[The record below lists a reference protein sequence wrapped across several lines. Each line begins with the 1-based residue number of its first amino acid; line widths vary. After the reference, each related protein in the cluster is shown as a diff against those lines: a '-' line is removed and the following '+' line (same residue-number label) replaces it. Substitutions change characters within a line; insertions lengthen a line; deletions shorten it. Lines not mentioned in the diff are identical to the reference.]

1 MEGPKTPNPTKYIR
15 YIYNRVVLENALVRA
30 AAVTA
35 LAKFGVGQQ
44 NPEVKHSVH
53 VLLTRCLDDVDDEV
67 RDRAALSLRLMDED
81 DEMANKF
88 VRNGKSLFSSITSQ
102 ARLIVTDSMFS
113 LPVLEH
119 QLVMYV
125 TSEGRDTFSKPF
137 DLSSVPVVTRE
148 QAHAEERTKKLTTAT
163 PTLKAPTTGPK
174 RPIKDSSADIAAAT
188 ATAQK
193 HAAALAAVPEIAAYG
208 TVLKSSRVIELTES
222 ETEYVVTA
230 IKHIFKDAIVLQF
243 DIKNTLPSTVLT
255 DVSMVAAPA
264 DSESGEPQLEEDFTV
279 PIPRLD
285 TDVPGT
291 GYVAFKRVDESAS
304 VLTTTFTNI
313 LKFTSKEIDPS
324 TGEPEESGYED
335 EYQVEDLDLTGAD
348 FISPAYV
355 GNFDTVWEQVAGG
368 DEASETL
375 QLANMKSIA
384 GMYSDHHFLILSHF

>member
-1 MEGPKTPNPTKYIR
+1 
-15 YIYNRVVLENALVRA
+15 
-30 AAVTA
+30 
-35 LAKFGVGQQ
+35 
-44 NPEVKHSVH
+44 
-53 VLLTRCLDDVDDEV
+53 
-67 RDRAALSLRLMDED
+67 
-81 DEMANKF
+81 
-88 VRNGKSLFSSITSQ
+88 
-102 ARLIVTDSMFS
+102 MFS

-163 PTLKAPTTGPK
+163 PTLKAPTAGPK
-174 RPIKDSSADIAAAT
+174 RPVKDLSADIAAAT

-193 HAAALAAVPEIAAYG
+193 HAAALSAVPEIAAYG
-208 TVLKSSRVIELTES
+208 TVLKSSQVIELTES

-255 DVSMVAAPA
+255 DVSVVAAPA

-285 TDVPGT
+285 TDIPGT

-313 LKFTSKEIDPS
+313 LRFTSKEIDPS

-368 DEASETL
+368 NEASETL

-384 GMYSDHHFLILSHF
+384 GMYLYCYATRIHCSCLHHKADSPIRRNRTAHRCAFHAAPRWHRRRPQHVHAHAQALR